1 VEVHS
6 FANVAWSAC
15 CRFRFCVFWG
25 FLLIR
30 ILDPVVGSGSSVTPV
45 YLAVRRRNREAER
58 GSMVSGMDMPSRVL
72 ATVTRVSISA
82 QN

>member
-1 VEVHS
+1 MWLGLRVAVLV
-6 FANVAWSAC
+6 FA
-15 CRFRFCVFWG
+15 FFWG
-25 FLLIR
+25 FFLLIR

-45 YLAVRRRNREAER
+45 YLAVRRRNREAGR